1 MTAPTPLDTLWYT
14 RCSVPTPLSFAA
26 QFGWIDAEF
35 KPDGIAIKSL
45 RESNDPAEQ
54 ASHYDHN
61 LPDSF
66 RQGGSIPP
74 IWARANG
81 VDTRVIG
88 LSWTDEF
95 QAIIALPSSG
105 IRTVRDLAGRR
116 FGLPL
121 HETRIDHNR
130 ASALR
135 ALLVALDIDGVPAS
149 QVERVDLADAAYPVD
164 AAAGE
169 AGSEFSQARRKR
181 HTYAN
186 EVYALA
192 RGDVDAVYVKD
203 VRGLEV
209 AKLLGAHIVVDLGF
223 HADPFVRI
231 SNCTPRPLTVNAAT
245 IERHPDI
252 VARFLRRVTEA
263 AAWARNHPDD
273 TVSYIARET
282 GWSERLVR
290 QSFGPDV
297 HKHFDID
304 LSQDKID
311 GINTLKDFL
320 FEHGFLTT
328 DFNTA
333 DWIDTRPLDA
343 LNDALNAT
351 GAARLAA

>member
-1 MTAPTPLDTLWYT
+1 MTAPTRLDTLWYT

-35 KPDGIAIKSL
+35 KPDGITVKSL

-81 VDTRVIG
+81 TDTRVIG

-95 QAIIALPSSG
+95 QAIITLPTSG

-135 ALLVALDIDGVPAS
+135 ALLVALDLDGVSPQ
-149 QVERVDLADAAYPVD
+149 QVERIDLADAAYPLQAGADDANNADD
-164 AAAGE
+164 AA
-169 AGSEFSQARRKR
+169 RRGGKR

-186 EVYALA
+186 EVYALI

-209 AKLLGAHIVVDLGF
+209 IKLLGAHIVADLGF

-231 SNCTPRPLTVNAAT
+231 SNCTPRPLTVNATT
-245 IERHPDI
+245 IEQHPDL
-252 VARFLRRVTEA
+252 VARFLRRVSDA
-263 AAWARNHPDD
+263 ADWARSHPDD
-273 TVSYIARET
+273 TAVWIARET

-297 HKHFDID
+297 HRHFDID
-304 LSQDKID
+304 LAPEKIA
-311 GINTLKDFL
+311 GIATLKDFL
-320 FEHGFLTT
+320 FEHGFLAS
-328 DFNTA
+328 DFDAA
-333 DWIDTRPLDA
+333 DWIDSRPLDA
-343 LNDALNAT
+343 LHT
-351 GAARLAA
+351 ERLAA